1 MSPEQSRGEEV
12 DSRSDIFSF
21 GVVLYE
27 ILTGVQPF
35 LKDSAV
41 ETAHAILNEAPAPV
55 SNYLD
60 RTPVV
65 LPHTV
70 RKMLAKDPD
79 RRYQHVGD
87 VRIDLEE
94 LIGDSSQPST
104 ESQAPMATSQ
114 WRQVL
119 PWLLVGILVIT
130 VAMLVLI
137 QSDEAPEGRGTVRF
151 QIPPPEPELRVSAPM
166 VSPDGKKI
174 AFIGLDESGKRS
186 LWVHKI
192 DSSVAQKLAEMEV
205 SGPHFWSPD
214 SRFIGF
220 FEHRELKKID
230 LEGGA
235 AVSILADA
243 GRGFGGT
250 WNQQGTILFAAG
262 SRTPIYRVSAT
273 GGEATPITQLDQSRR
288 EFTHRN
294 PRFLPDGRHFLYVV
308 AAKLEKHTGTYV
320 GSLDSNERKLLG
332 RFFGAEYTPPGYLIN
347 R

>member
-1 MSPEQSRGEEV
+1 MTLEEKLAQGSLPLEEALQIAAKIAESIEAAHKQGIIHRDLKPSNIMLTPEAHLKVMDFGLTKRLVEGADDQEKTASRKLTATGTTMGTLPYMSPEQSRGEEV

-151 QIPPPEPELRVSAPM
+151 QIPPPEPELRVSP
-166 VSPDGKKI
+166 
-174 AFIGLDESGKRS
+174 
-186 LWVHKI
+186 
-192 DSSVAQKLAEMEV
+192 KL
-205 SGPHFWSPD
+205 P
-214 SRFIGF
+214 
-220 FEHRELKKID
+220 
-230 LEGGA
+230 
-235 AVSILADA
+235 
-243 GRGFGGT
+243 
-250 WNQQGTILFAAG
+250 
-262 SRTPIYRVSAT
+262 
-273 GGEATPITQLDQSRR
+273 
-288 EFTHRN
+288 
-294 PRFLPDGRHFLYVV
+294 
-308 AAKLEKHTGTYV
+308 
-320 GSLDSNERKLLG
+320 
-332 RFFGAEYTPPGYLIN
+332 
-347 R
+347 

>member
-1 MSPEQSRGEEV
+1 MIDRIPFGRGGTFKKAAALGGKTQNADAVILLGTLPYMSPEQSRGEEV

-21 GVVLYE
+21 GGVLYE
-27 ILTGVQPF
+27 MLTGVQPF

-79 RRYQHVGD
+79 RRYQRVCD

-186 LWVHKI
+186 LWI
-192 DSSVAQKLAEMEV
+192 FPPIGRLFSQIQ
-205 SGPHFWSPD
+205 SGPTRRHCEES
-214 SRFIGF
+214 
-220 FEHRELKKID
+220 E
-230 LEGGA
+230 EGTLTE
-235 AVSILADA
+235 VLLCWTDP
-243 GRGFGGT
+243 RGEEC
-250 WNQQGTILFAAG
+250 
-262 SRTPIYRVSAT
+262 V
-273 GGEATPITQLDQSRR
+273 
-288 EFTHRN
+288 
-294 PRFLPDGRHFLYVV
+294 
-308 AAKLEKHTGTYV
+308 
-320 GSLDSNERKLLG
+320 
-332 RFFGAEYTPPGYLIN
+332 
-347 R
+347 